1 MATIELNGQVKTITD
16 TFFSKENISTLNK
29 KLLEKNNLTEINKD
43 GKKKIIDLLIK
54 NMKLV
59 YKSLDLKKIN
69 KKNFDSIYQQFNKTS
84 YNETQK
90 ELRTNDILALSEL
103 NASQLKFERD
113 FNSNPNNGNKVSERP
128 VPSQNKNQFLYPPD
142 INQNKGN
149 NNRFDK
155 LFKPIVEQVNENY
168 KFNQYQYG
176 KGSDD
181 INKRIEE
188 LTTER
193 ENETRMSGR
202 PRTPEFLKPLKTQLE
217 KNDFNNENSR
227 TIQDFP
233 KKSGKPDFTQ
243 NISQDE
249 LDIGFLSNND
259 NVDLYNINNIDNP
272 IDLRNIEEDSRSFQ
286 ERLKS
291 LEHERTSINIP
302 PNKGKIDFTSDT
314 FNNSEINKRNK
325 EIDEIPDYEP
335 KTIEQ
340 IREEKYLIEM
350 KKRQEI
356 REQSDLNEQMK
367 REQLIEQMKREQLI
381 EQMKKEQLIEQMKR
395 EQINEQIRRE
405 QINEQIRR
413 EQINEQM
420 KREQLNE
427 QMKREQLNE
436 QMKREQININQL
448 GKNSNKHDI
457 GQQLSKTL
465 LNKNLDISKI
475 QNTLKK
481 LGMVEASEVEK
492 IKKEVE
498 KIKQE
503 NEILKNQL
511 SNFNENEL
519 IKQDFILEFEKL
531 NNKKTLLT
539 KKIEEMNILM
549 EKYQYLYGTSNIQL
563 DISPNEP
570 LSEFSFEF
578 EPIENII
585 GIKLMSYSIPQAR
598 YNIESE
604 KNNIFQIKN
613 MNNEII
619 ELKLNSGK
627 YSIESLLE
635 KLNTKSEKYKFELN
649 VEQIVE
655 ISSDESFEII
665 STALSKEVLG
675 FTSICKDNTKFI
687 ADKSWD
693 LRIEEK
699 IFLFINNID
708 NTTPFAVLYTNN
720 QGNYQFKFEELIKL
734 DKLEL
739 SFKDSNGRPFNFYGL
754 KYNLNIQLELNN
766 PIKKINI

>member
-69 KKNFDSIYQQFNKTS
+69 KKNFESIYQQFNKTS

-90 ELRTNDILALSEL
+90 ELRSNDILALSEL

-128 VPSQNKNQFLYPPD
+128 VPSQNANQFLYPPD

-149 NNRFDK
+149 NDKFDK

-188 LTTER
+188 LTSER
-193 ENETRMSGR
+193 EGETRMSGR
-202 PRTPEFLKPLKTQLE
+202 PRTPDFLKPLKTQPE
-217 KNDFNNENSR
+217 KNDFISGNNENSGNSR

-233 KKSGKPDFTQ
+233 KKGGKPDFTQ
-243 NISQDE
+243 NISQNE

-259 NVDLYNINNIDNP
+259 NEDLYNINNIDKP
-272 IDLRNIEEDSRSFQ
+272 IDIQNIEEDSRPFQ

-291 LEHERTSINIP
+291 LEHERTSVNIP

-314 FNNSEINKRNK
+314 FNNLERNK

-335 KTIEQ
+335 KTVEQ

-350 KKRQEI
+350 KKRREI
-356 REQSDLNEQMK
+356 REQLNEPMR
-367 REQLIEQMKREQLI
+367 REQLNEPMRREQLT
-381 EQMKKEQLIEQMKR
+381 EQM
-395 EQINEQIRRE
+395 RRE
-405 QINEQIRR
+405 QLNEPMRR
-413 EQINEQM
+413 EQLNEPM
-420 KREQLNE
+420 RREQLNE
-427 QMKREQLNE
+427 QMRREQLNE
-436 QMKREQININQL
+436 QMRREQLTEQMRREQLNEQMRREQLNTNQL
-448 GKNSNKHDI
+448 VKNIHKQEIS
-457 GQQLSKTL
+457 QQSSKTL
-465 LNKNLDISKI
+465 LNKNLDITKI

-492 IKKEVE
+492 IKKE
-498 KIKQE
+498 

-511 SNFNENEL
+511 NNFNNKNEL
-519 IKQDFILEFEKL
+519 IKQDLILEFEKL
-531 NNKKTLLT
+531 SNKEALLT
-539 KKIEEMNILM
+539 KKIEEMKILM

-563 DISPNEP
+563 DISPNDP

-578 EPIENII
+578 GPIENII

-598 YNIESE
+598 YNIESG

-649 VEQIVE
+649 VEQFVE

-665 STALSKEVLG
+665 STPLSKEILG
-675 FTSICKDNTKFI
+675 FTSICKENTKFI

-708 NTTPFAVLYTNN
+708 NTRPFTVLYTNN
-720 QGNYQFKFEELIKL
+720 QGNDSIKFEELIKL

-766 PIKKINI
+766 PIEEIFI

>member
-16 TFFSKENISTLNK
+16 TFFSKDNISTLNK
-29 KLLEKNNLTEINKD
+29 KLLEKNNLNEINKD

-54 NMKLV
+54 NMKSV

-69 KKNFDSIYQQFNKTS
+69 KKNFDSIYEQFNKTS

-90 ELRTNDILALSEL
+90 ELKSNDILALSEL

-113 FNSNPNNGNKVSERP
+113 FHSNPNNGNKVSERP
-128 VPSQNKNQFLYPPD
+128 VPSQNTNQFLYPPD

-149 NNRFDK
+149 NDRFDK

-181 INKRIEE
+181 INKRIED

-193 ENETRMSGR
+193 EGETRMIGR
-202 PRTPEFLKPLKTQLE
+202 PRTPDFLKPMKTQPE
-217 KNDFNNENSR
+217 KNDFNNGNNENSRDSR

-233 KKSGKPDFTQ
+233 KKGGKPDFTQ
-243 NISQDE
+243 NISQHE

-259 NVDLYNINNIDNP
+259 NVELYNINNIDKP
-272 IDLRNIEEDSRSFQ
+272 IDLRNIEEDGRSFQ

-291 LEHERTSINIP
+291 LEQERTSVNIP

-314 FNNSEINKRNK
+314 FNTSERNK

-335 KTIEQ
+335 KTVEQ

-350 KKRQEI
+350 KKRREI
-356 REQSDLNEQMK
+356 RDQTELSEPMRREQLNEPMRREQLNEPMRREQLTEQMRREQLTEQMRREQLNEQM
-367 REQLIEQMKREQLI
+367 R
-381 EQMKKEQLIEQMKR
+381 KEQLIEQMRK
-395 EQINEQIRRE
+395 EQLI
-405 QINEQIRR
+405 
-413 EQINEQM
+413 EQM
-420 KREQLNE
+420 RKEQLNT
-427 QMKREQLNE
+427 
-436 QMKREQININQL
+436 NQL
-448 GKNSNKHDI
+448 VKHI
-457 GQQLSKTL
+457 HKPEISQQSSKIL
-465 LNKNLDISKI
+465 LNKNLDITKI

-492 IKKEVE
+492 IKKEN
-498 KIKQE
+498 K
-503 NEILKNQL
+503 ILKNQL
-511 SNFNENEL
+511 SNFNKNENEL
-519 IKQDFILEFEKL
+519 IKQDLILEFEKL
-531 NNKKTLLT
+531 NNKETLLT
-539 KKIEEMNILM
+539 KKMEEMKILM

-578 EPIENII
+578 GPIENII

-613 MNNEII
+613 INDEII

-649 VEQIVE
+649 VEQFVE

-665 STALSKEVLG
+665 STPLSKEILG
-675 FTSICKDNTKFI
+675 FTSICKENTKFI

-699 IFLFINNID
+699 IFLFINNLD
-708 NTTPFAVLYTNN
+708 NSTPFAVLYTNN
-720 QGNYQFKFEELIKL
+720 RGNYSFKFEELIKL

-739 SFKDSNGRPFNFYGL
+739 SFRDSNGRPFNFYGL

-766 PIKKINI
+766 PIEEINI

>member
-1 MATIELNGQVKTITD
+1 MTTIELNGQVKTITD

-128 VPSQNKNQFLYPPD
+128 IPSQNKNQFLYPPD
-142 INQNKGN
+142 INQNKDI

-193 ENETRMSGR
+193 ESETRMSGR

-217 KNDFNNENSR
+217 KNDFNNENSK

-233 KKSGKPDFTQ
+233 KKGGKPDFTQ

-259 NVDLYNINNIDNP
+259 NVDLYNINNIDKP

-291 LEHERTSINIP
+291 LEQERTSVNIP

-314 FNNSEINKRNK
+314 FNLEINKRNK
-325 EIDEIPDYEP
+325 EIEEIPDYEP
-335 KTIEQ
+335 KTVEQ

-356 REQSDLNEQMK
+356 REQTELSEPTRREQLNEPTRREQLIEQMRK
-367 REQLIEQMKREQLI
+367 EQLIEQMKREQLT
-381 EQMKKEQLIEQMKR
+381 EQMRREQLTEQMRREQLTEQMRKEQLIEQMRK
-395 EQINEQIRRE
+395 E
-405 QINEQIRR
+405 
-413 EQINEQM
+413 
-420 KREQLNE
+420 
-427 QMKREQLNE
+427 
-436 QMKREQININQL
+436 
-448 GKNSNKHDI
+448 
-457 GQQLSKTL
+457 QLSKTL

-492 IKKEVE
+492 IKKE
-498 KIKQE
+498 

-511 SNFNENEL
+511 SNFNKNENEL
-519 IKQDFILEFEKL
+519 IKQDIILEFEKL
-531 NNKKTLLT
+531 NNKETLLT
-539 KKIEEMNILM
+539 KKMEEMKILM
-549 EKYQYLYGTSNIQL
+549 KKYQYLYGISNIQL

-649 VEQIVE
+649 VEQIVK

-665 STALSKEVLG
+665 STPLSREVLG
-675 FTSICKDNTKFI
+675 FTSICKDNTNFI

-708 NTTPFAVLYTNN
+708 NTRPFTVLYTNN
-720 QGNYQFKFEELIKL
+720 QGNDSIKFEEVIKL
-734 DKLEL
+734 DKLDL
-739 SFKDSNGRPFNFYGL
+739 SFRDSNGRPFNFYGL

-766 PIKKINI
+766 PIEEINI

>member
-1 MATIELNGQVKTITD
+1 MTTIELNGQVKTITD

-128 VPSQNKNQFLYPPD
+128 IPSQNKNQFLYPPD

-193 ENETRMSGR
+193 ESETRMSGR

-217 KNDFNNENSR
+217 KNDFNNENSK

-233 KKSGKPDFTQ
+233 KKGGKPDFTQ

-259 NVDLYNINNIDNP
+259 NVDLYNINNIDKP

-291 LEHERTSINIP
+291 LEQERTSVNIP

-314 FNNSEINKRNK
+314 FNLEINKRNK
-325 EIDEIPDYEP
+325 EIEEIPDYEP

-356 REQSDLNEQMK
+356 REQTELSEPTRREQLNEPTR
-367 REQLIEQMKREQLI
+367 REQLIEQMKREQLT
-381 EQMKKEQLIEQMKR
+381 EQMRREQLTEQMRKEQLTEQMRKEQLIEQMRK
-395 EQINEQIRRE
+395 
-405 QINEQIRR
+405 
-413 EQINEQM
+413 
-420 KREQLNE
+420 EQLNE
-427 QMKREQLNE
+427 QMRRE
-436 QMKREQININQL
+436 
-448 GKNSNKHDI
+448 
-457 GQQLSKTL
+457 QLSKTL

-492 IKKEVE
+492 IKKE
-498 KIKQE
+498 

-511 SNFNENEL
+511 SNFNKNENEL
-519 IKQDFILEFEKL
+519 IKQDIILEFEKL
-531 NNKKTLLT
+531 NNKETLLT
-539 KKIEEMNILM
+539 KKMEEMKILM
-549 EKYQYLYGTSNIQL
+549 KKYQYLYGTSNIQL

-665 STALSKEVLG
+665 STPLSREVLG

-708 NTTPFAVLYTNN
+708 NTRPFTVLYTNN
-720 QGNYQFKFEELIKL
+720 QGNDSIKFEEVIKL

-766 PIKKINI
+766 PIEEINI

>member
-1 MATIELNGQVKTITD
+1 MTTIELNGQVKTITD

-128 VPSQNKNQFLYPPD
+128 IPSQNKNQFLYPPE
-142 INQNKGN
+142 INQNKDN

-193 ENETRMSGR
+193 ESETRMSGR

-217 KNDFNNENSR
+217 KNDFNNENSK

-233 KKSGKPDFTQ
+233 KKGGKPDFTQ

-259 NVDLYNINNIDNP
+259 NIDLYNINNIDKP
-272 IDLRNIEEDSRSFQ
+272 IDLRNIEEDGRTFQ
-286 ERLKS
+286 ERLKT
-291 LEHERTSINIP
+291 LEQERTSVNIP

-314 FNNSEINKRNK
+314 FNSEINKRNK

-356 REQSDLNEQMK
+356 REQTELSEPTR
-367 REQLIEQMKREQLI
+367 REQLIEQMR
-381 EQMKKEQLIEQMKR
+381 KEQLIEQMRK
-395 EQINEQIRRE
+395 EQLTEQMRKE
-405 QINEQIRR
+405 QLIEQMRK
-413 EQINEQM
+413 EQLNEQM
-420 KREQLNE
+420 RREQLNE

-436 QMKREQININQL
+436 QMKREQ
-448 GKNSNKHDI
+448 
-457 GQQLSKTL
+457 LSKTL
-465 LNKNLDISKI
+465 LNKNLDINKI

-492 IKKEVE
+492 IKKE
-498 KIKQE
+498 

-511 SNFNENEL
+511 SNFNKNENEL
-519 IKQDFILEFEKL
+519 IRQDLILEFEKL
-531 NNKKTLLT
+531 NNKETLL
-539 KKIEEMNILM
+539 KKKMEEMKILM
-549 EKYQYLYGTSNIQL
+549 KKYQYLYGTSNIQL

-665 STALSKEVLG
+665 STPLSREVLG
-675 FTSICKDNTKFI
+675 FTSICKDNTNFI

-708 NTTPFAVLYTNN
+708 NTRPFTVLYTNN
-720 QGNYQFKFEELIKL
+720 QGNDSIKFEELIKL

-766 PIKKINI
+766 PIEEINI

>member
-69 KKNFDSIYQQFNKTS
+69 KKNFESIYQQFNKTS

-90 ELRTNDILALSEL
+90 ELRSNDILALSEL

-128 VPSQNKNQFLYPPD
+128 VPSQNANQFLYPPD

-149 NNRFDK
+149 NDKFDK

-188 LTTER
+188 LTSER
-193 ENETRMSGR
+193 EGETRMSGR
-202 PRTPEFLKPLKTQLE
+202 PRTPDFLKPLKTQPE
-217 KNDFNNENSR
+217 KNDFISGNNENSGNSR

-233 KKSGKPDFTQ
+233 KKGGKPDFTQ
-243 NISQDE
+243 NISQNE

-259 NVDLYNINNIDNP
+259 NEDLYNINNIDKP
-272 IDLRNIEEDSRSFQ
+272 IDIQNIEEDSRPFQ

-291 LEHERTSINIP
+291 LEHERTSVNIP

-314 FNNSEINKRNK
+314 FNNLERNK

-335 KTIEQ
+335 KTVEQ

-350 KKRQEI
+350 KKRREI
-356 REQSDLNEQMK
+356 REQLNEPMR
-367 REQLIEQMKREQLI
+367 REQL
-381 EQMKKEQLIEQMKR
+381 
-395 EQINEQIRRE
+395 NEPMR
-405 QINEQIRR
+405 
-413 EQINEQM
+413 
-420 KREQLNE
+420 REQLNE
-427 QMKREQLNE
+427 QMRREQLNE
-436 QMKREQININQL
+436 QMRREQLTEQMRREQLNEQMRREQLNTNQL
-448 GKNSNKHDI
+448 VKNIHKQEIS
-457 GQQLSKTL
+457 QQSSKTL
-465 LNKNLDISKI
+465 LNKNLDITKI

-492 IKKEVE
+492 IKKE
-498 KIKQE
+498 

-511 SNFNENEL
+511 NNFNNKNEL
-519 IKQDFILEFEKL
+519 IKQDLILEFEKL
-531 NNKKTLLT
+531 SNKEALLT
-539 KKIEEMNILM
+539 KKIEEMKILM

-563 DISPNEP
+563 DISPNDP

-578 EPIENII
+578 GPIENII

-598 YNIESE
+598 YNIESG

-649 VEQIVE
+649 VEQFVE

-665 STALSKEVLG
+665 STPLSKEILG
-675 FTSICKDNTKFI
+675 FTSICKENTKFI

-708 NTTPFAVLYTNN
+708 NTRPFTVLYTNN
-720 QGNYQFKFEELIKL
+720 QGNDSIKFEELIKL

-766 PIKKINI
+766 PIEEIFI

>member
-69 KKNFDSIYQQFNKTS
+69 KKNFDSIYQQFNKTC

-90 ELRTNDILALSEL
+90 ELRSNDILAFSEL

-128 VPSQNKNQFLYPPD
+128 VPSQNANQFLYPPD

-149 NNRFDK
+149 NDKFDK

-188 LTTER
+188 LTSER
-193 ENETRMSGR
+193 EGETRMSGR
-202 PRTPEFLKPLKTQLE
+202 PRTPDFLKPLKTQPE
-217 KNDFNNENSR
+217 KNDFISGNNENSGNSR

-233 KKSGKPDFTQ
+233 KKGGKPDFTQ
-243 NISQDE
+243 NISQNE

-259 NVDLYNINNIDNP
+259 NEDLYNINNIDKP
-272 IDLRNIEEDSRSFQ
+272 IDIQNIEEDSRPFQ

-291 LEHERTSINIP
+291 LEHERTSVNIP

-314 FNNSEINKRNK
+314 FNNLERNK

-335 KTIEQ
+335 KTVEQ

-350 KKRQEI
+350 KKRREI
-356 REQSDLNEQMK
+356 REQLNEPMRREQLNEPMRREQLTEPMRREQLNEQMRREQLNEPMRREQLTEQMR
-367 REQLIEQMKREQLI
+367 REQLIEQMR
-381 EQMKKEQLIEQMKR
+381 
-395 EQINEQIRRE
+395 
-405 QINEQIRR
+405 
-413 EQINEQM
+413 
-420 KREQLNE
+420 REQLNT
-427 QMKREQLNE
+427 
-436 QMKREQININQL
+436 NQL
-448 GKNSNKHDI
+448 VKHI
-457 GQQLSKTL
+457 HKPEISQQSSKTL
-465 LNKNLDISKI
+465 LNKNLDITKI

-492 IKKEVE
+492 IKKE
-498 KIKQE
+498 

-511 SNFNENEL
+511 NNFNNKNEL
-519 IKQDFILEFEKL
+519 IKQDLILEFEKL
-531 NNKKTLLT
+531 SNKEALLT
-539 KKIEEMNILM
+539 KKMEEMKILM

-563 DISPNEP
+563 DISPNDP

-578 EPIENII
+578 GPIENII

-598 YNIESE
+598 YNIESG

-627 YSIESLLE
+627 YSIDNLIE

-665 STALSKEVLG
+665 STPLSKEILG
-675 FTSICKDNTKFI
+675 FTSICKENTKFI

-699 IFLFINNID
+699 IFLFINNLD
-708 NTTPFAVLYTNN
+708 NTTPFAVLYINN
-720 QGNYQFKFEELIKL
+720 RGNYQFKFEEVIKL
-734 DKLEL
+734 DKLDL
-739 SFKDSNGRPFNFYGL
+739 SFRDSNGRPFNFYGL

-766 PIKKINI
+766 PIEEINI

>member
-1 MATIELNGQVKTITD
+1 MTTIELNGQVKTITD

-128 VPSQNKNQFLYPPD
+128 IPSQNKNQFLYPPD
-142 INQNKGN
+142 INQNKDI

-193 ENETRMSGR
+193 ESETRMSGR

-217 KNDFNNENSR
+217 KNDFNNENSK

-233 KKSGKPDFTQ
+233 KKGGKPDFTQ

-259 NVDLYNINNIDNP
+259 NVDLYNINNIDKP

-291 LEHERTSINIP
+291 LEQERTSVNIP

-314 FNNSEINKRNK
+314 FNLEINKRNK
-325 EIDEIPDYEP
+325 EIEEIPDYEP
-335 KTIEQ
+335 KTVEQ

-356 REQSDLNEQMK
+356 REQTELSEPTRREQLNEPTRREQLIEQMRK
-367 REQLIEQMKREQLI
+367 EQLIEQMKREQLT
-381 EQMKKEQLIEQMKR
+381 EQMRREQLTEQMRKEQLIEQMRK
-395 EQINEQIRRE
+395 E
-405 QINEQIRR
+405 
-413 EQINEQM
+413 
-420 KREQLNE
+420 
-427 QMKREQLNE
+427 
-436 QMKREQININQL
+436 
-448 GKNSNKHDI
+448 
-457 GQQLSKTL
+457 QLSKTL

-492 IKKEVE
+492 IKKE
-498 KIKQE
+498 

-511 SNFNENEL
+511 SNFNKNENEL
-519 IKQDFILEFEKL
+519 IKQDIILEFEKL
-531 NNKKTLLT
+531 NNKETLLT
-539 KKIEEMNILM
+539 KKMEEMKILM
-549 EKYQYLYGTSNIQL
+549 KKYQYLYGISNIQL

-649 VEQIVE
+649 VEQIVK

-665 STALSKEVLG
+665 STPLSREVLG
-675 FTSICKDNTKFI
+675 FTSICKDNTNFI

-708 NTTPFAVLYTNN
+708 NTRPFTVLYTNN
-720 QGNYQFKFEELIKL
+720 QGNDSIKFEEVIKL
-734 DKLEL
+734 DKLDL
-739 SFKDSNGRPFNFYGL
+739 SFRDSNGRPFNFYGL

-766 PIKKINI
+766 PIEEINI